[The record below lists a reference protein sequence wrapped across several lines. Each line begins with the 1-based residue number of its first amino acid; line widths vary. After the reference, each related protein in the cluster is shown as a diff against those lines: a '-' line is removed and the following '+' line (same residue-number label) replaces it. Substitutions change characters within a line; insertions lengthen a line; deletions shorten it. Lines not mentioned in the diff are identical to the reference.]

1 MIGLV
6 RAQEVP
12 LDLGSRERVQGCPTG
27 RESTDLFFLSGQ
39 VKLVFPGPTNAAEI
53 VVEWPDH
60 RKLAC
65 CLVAGTVIQLFF
77 N

>member
-1 MIGLV
+1 MLGLV
-6 RAQEVP
+6 RAKEVP

-27 RESTDLFFLSGQ
+27 RAATHLFFLSGQ
-39 VKLVFPGPTNAAEI
+39 VKPVFPEPTDAAEI
-53 VVEWPDH
+53 VVEWSGH